1 VTRETRNLLGKKA
14 VQRKGG
20 IKTQGLVVLQNWVE
34 VGKGREKG
42 NITRQKVHRHPIP
55 GPVNPAITGPDKGPT
70 TVAADQATMI
80 RPLTPSSQNTSAIAP
95 PTTLTGGAPNV
106 PVRKRKKRNASHV
119 GATAD
124 PSRDRMNKTKPVSR
138 MGLRPWDSLSGAKIK
153 GPNMK
158 PRR

>member
-1 VTRETRNLLGKKA
+1 MLGRKA
-14 VQRKGG
+14 VQKKGG
-20 IKTQGLVVLQNWVE
+20 GVKT
-34 VGKGREKG
+34 KGPASPPKLGRCGERKRER

-80 RPLTPSSQNTSAIAP
+80 RPLTPSSQNTSAITP

-124 PSRDRMNKTKPVSR
+124 PSRDRMNNTKPVSR